1 MPTAEGFIKSSSG
14 SRFVATFTVEGLSYN
29 FVGASSSGGPPFTCN
44 EATLTY
50 TAMKQLSA
58 TRLFDGR
65 LGPTGVTITLAN
77 GPIITGTL
85 DMPINPGSSLSGS
98 GVWSQNLN
106 MILAADDDN

>member
-14 SRFVATFTVEGLSYN
+14 GRFVATFTVEGLSYN
-29 FVGASSSGGPPFTCN
+29 FVGASSSGAPPFTCN

-58 TRLFDGR
+58 TRIFDGK
-65 LGPTGVTITLAN
+65 LGPNTVSITLAN
-77 GPIITGTL
+77 GPVISGTL

-106 MILAADDDN
+106 MILPDHEI